1 MSKHRVSD
9 ILVRVTDRKTI
20 AAHAVQELRHCA
32 IGGLHAYRLISVSHL
47 RLHLAG
53 TLRCQLVNSAN
64 V

>member
-9 ILVRVTDRKTI
+9 ILVRVIDRNMI
-20 AAHAVQELRHCA
+20 AAHAVEELRHCA
-32 IGGLHAYRLISVSHL
+32 TGGLHAYRLISVPHL

-53 TLRCQLVNSAN
+53 TLRCQLLNSAN